1 MRAGKTVL
9 TVLSAVVLTAT
20 GLVWS
25 QLASLQNGLTTANV
39 IDSGASADVAAEQN
53 ILMVGLDTRV
63 DAQGNPLPQDLL
75 NQLHAGSASDGG
87 NNTDTMI
94 VIHIPAGGG
103 SATAFSIPRDSY
115 VQISGGYGEH
125 KINSAYTYAQ
135 VAAINSLSQQGVSG
149 AQLAVQAAQA
159 GAKNAIQTVQQL
171 TGLTFTHFASVNLVG
186 FYNISQAVGGVPV
199 CLKAAT
205 QDSFSGANFPAGPQ
219 TISGAQA
226 LAFVRQRHGLP
237 QGDLDRV
244 KRQQVFMASLAKTV
258 TSSGTLTNPA
268 KLTALIDAIKKTV
281 TLDQGW
287 DVLSFA
293 QQMRGMSSGK
303 ITFHTIPTGTPALET
318 PSDGVAVEVFPQQV
332 KDAIAATINAEAPK
346 PASPTTTGAPAP
358 PAPPNSSV
366 TVDVRNASGISGLA
380 AKVQQHLTDLGFGVT
395 PVSNSASRS
404 TSVLDYATRDQ
415 AMAQKVAAALGGI
428 SVAPDSS
435 LAAGNMRAYL
445 GSDFDINAVQSSS
458 AQTSATAAPPTSTTP
473 PMTAG
478 AQNCIN

>member
-9 TVLSAVVLTAT
+9 AVLSAVVLTAT

-25 QLASLQNGLTTANV
+25 QLASLQNGLTTADV
-39 IDSGASADVAAEQN
+39 IDSGASSDAAAEQN

-115 VQISGGYGEH
+115 VQISGGYGKH

-171 TGLTFTHFASVNLVG
+171 TGLTLTHFASVNLVG

-219 TISGAQA
+219 TISGGQA

-237 QGDLDRV
+237 LGDLDRV

-258 TSSGTLTNPA
+258 TSSGTLTNPW
-268 KLTALIDAIKKTV
+268 K
-281 TLDQGW
+281 
-287 DVLSFA
+287 
-293 QQMRGMSSGK
+293 
-303 ITFHTIPTGTPALET
+303 PALAMIE
-318 PSDGVAVEVFPQQV
+318 
-332 KDAIAATINAEAPK
+332 
-346 PASPTTTGAPAP
+346 
-358 PAPPNSSV
+358 SS
-366 TVDVRNASGISGLA
+366 RPRI
-380 AKVQQHLTDLGFGVT
+380 
-395 PVSNSASRS
+395 RS
-404 TSVLDYATRDQ
+404 S
-415 AMAQKVAAALGGI
+415 
-428 SVAPDSS
+428 
-435 LAAGNMRAYL
+435 
-445 GSDFDINAVQSSS
+445 
-458 AQTSATAAPPTSTTP
+458 
-473 PMTAG
+473 
-478 AQNCIN
+478 